1 MEAMPNRVRPRS
13 LRFRSAAALL
23 VLAAFVVVLL
33 PALDVRFGSVSLI
46 AAAVI
51 NMLVFPL
58 VGWNRDDQ
66 PN

>member
-1 MEAMPNRVRPRS
+1 MTVRFHPK
-13 LRFRSAAALL
+13 ALL
-23 VLAAFVVVLL
+23 VLTAFVAVFLL
-33 PALDVRFGSVSLI
+33 ALDVRFGAVALI

-58 VGWNRDDQ
+58 VGWNRDDP

>member
-1 MEAMPNRVRPRS
+1 MI
-13 LRFRSAAALL
+13 AL
-23 VLAAFVVVLL
+23 VAVLL
-33 PALDVRFGSVSLI
+33 LALDVGSGAVALI

-66 PN
+66 AS

>member
-1 MEAMPNRVRPRS
+1 MIYSKTM
-13 LRFRSAAALL
+13 RFHPEALL

-33 PALDVRFGSVSLI
+33 LALDVRFGSVSLI

-58 VGWNRDDQ
+58 VGWNRDDP

>member
-1 MEAMPNRVRPRS
+1 MRFNPR
-13 LRFRSAAALL
+13 ALL
-23 VLAAFVVVLL
+23 VLAAFVAVLL
-33 PALDVRFGSVSLI
+33 LALNVRFGAVAII

-58 VGWNRDDQ
+58 LGWNRNDR